1 MPLRGGSS
9 DQFGGRFQDR
19 WTAHCIFDVLR
30 DRAEAIRLEPPPAET
45 EGFEFWIRFPDRV
58 DYHQVKR
65 QVTGEGRWSRSA
77 LRDAGVLRAF
87 ADTLSDPVARCVF
100 TSAHAASVLEELA
113 DRAARASDAGD
124 FDRHFLSETSWRTH
138 FQELTADFG
147 GPPPEITWDWLRR
160 IRVETIGEEP
170 LKS

>member
-1 MPLRGGSS
+1 MPLSGGSS

-58 DYHQVKR
+58 AYHQVKR
-65 QVTGEGRWSRSA
+65 QVTGEGRWSLSA

-87 ADTLSDPVARCVF
+87 ADKLSDPAARCVF
-100 TSAHAASVLEELA
+100 TSAHAAPVLEELA
-113 DRAARASDAGD
+113 DRAGPCQRCRRLRPPLPVRD
-124 FDRHFLSETSWRTH
+124 FVAHALSGTDG
-138 FQELTADFG
+138 Q
-147 GPPPEITWDWLRR
+147 LRR
-160 IRVETIGEEP
+160 SAARDRVGVAP
-170 LKS
+170 PHPC